1 MITTYLSGDA
11 ELVRKFEA
19 MPDRLR
25 DELTQGI
32 GKAALKLQR
41 EVVQNKLS
49 GQVLNVQTGT
59 LRRSIDQVVTISGNS
74 VVGIVLTNVNYA
86 RIHEY
91 GFSGTVSVRESLRL
105 IKKAFGK
112 SITPKTVTVKAHS
125 RKVNLPERSFLRSA
139 LRDLSGS
146 GVIQG
151 EIDAAVARALT

>member
-11 ELVRKFEA
+11 ELVRKFET

-25 DELTQGI
+25 DELTFGI
-32 GKAALKLQR
+32 GRAALKLQR
-41 EVVQNKLS
+41 NVVQNKLS
-49 GQVLNVQTGT
+49 GQVLNVRTDT
-59 LRRSIDQVVTISGNS
+59 LRGSIDQVVTTSGNS
-74 VVGIVLTNVNYA
+74 VVGIVSTNVSYA
-86 RIHEY
+86 RVHEY